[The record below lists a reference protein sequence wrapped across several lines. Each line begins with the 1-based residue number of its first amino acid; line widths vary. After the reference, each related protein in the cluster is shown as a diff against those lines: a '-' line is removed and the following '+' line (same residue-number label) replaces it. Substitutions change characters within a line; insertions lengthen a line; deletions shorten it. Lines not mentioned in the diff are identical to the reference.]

1 MTATPDG
8 LRRSLPNALT
18 IARLVVAT
26 AFFATLSLTL
36 RMGASVER
44 AASDGAADDRALW
57 GNIAIALFIIAA
69 STDFLDGYLARKWQV
84 VSVFG
89 RIMDPFV
96 DKVLVLGAFIYLGS
110 PRFAEVDPGD
120 PTVYTMQTGVATW
133 MVVAIL
139 ARELLVTSIR
149 GVVEGMGKSF
159 AAESVGKWK
168 MVLQCIAI
176 PVALCVAVNEPLRE
190 LAWARGFR
198 DLLLWATV
206 IVTIWSCVPYIT
218 RATALL
224 RGDAAGQRKA
234 TP

>member
-18 IARLVVAT
+18 IARLVVAA

-36 RMGASVER
+36 RMGGDVEH
-44 AASDGAADDRALW
+44 APGDRALW
-57 GNIAIALFIIAA
+57 GNIAIALFILAA

-96 DKVLVLGAFIYLGS
+96 DKVLVLGAFVYLGS
-110 PRFAEVDPGD
+110 PRFAAVDPLD
-120 PTVYTMQTGVATW
+120 PTAFTMQTGVATW

-159 AAESVGKWK
+159 AAESMGKWK

-176 PVALCVAVNEPLRE
+176 PVALCVAVNEPLLE
-190 LAWARGFR
+190 AAWARIFR
-198 DLLLWATV
+198 DALLWATL
-206 IVTIWSCVPYIT
+206 IVTIWSCFPYLT
-218 RATALL
+218 RAATLL
-224 RGDAAGQRKA
+224 RAESADQKRAQ
-234 TP
+234 P

>member
-1 MTATPDG
+1 MTAPPDG

-18 IARLVVAT
+18 IARLVVAA

-36 RMGASVER
+36 RMGAEGDR
-44 AASDGAADDRALW
+44 MAADRALW
-57 GNIAIALFIIAA
+57 GNIAIALFILAA

-96 DKVLVLGAFIYLGS
+96 DKVLVLGAFIYLAS
-110 PRFAEVDPGD
+110 PRFAAVDPLD
-120 PTVYTMQTGVATW
+120 PGSFTMQTGVATW

-149 GVVEGMGKSF
+149 GVIEGMGKSF
-159 AAESVGKWK
+159 AAESIGKWK

-176 PVALCVAVNEPLRE
+176 PVALCVAVNQPLLE
-190 LAWARGFR
+190 AQWARIFR
-198 DLLLWATV
+198 DALLWATV
-206 IVTIWSCVPYIT
+206 IVTLWSCLPYLT

-224 RGDAAGQRKA
+224 RHPRAEQDRGSA
-234 TP
+234 